1 MSHTLSLHPCRRFTL
16 IELLVVIAIIAILAA
31 ILMPALQQARERA
44 NATDCLSRLR
54 QLGQISLEYT
64 SANADWF
71 CTSVVFSGA
80 ADSTY
85 WDHANWG
92 LDADTPGLLIQG
104 LGTSKTKEIYRCP
117 LVGEGLINTG
127 SASAYSGYGYNE
139 FLGREYQ
146 WGGGVAWTG
155 YKITSVRQPS
165 RTVMF
170 SDAGYLS
177 SGKVEP
183 TSFLRSPDG
192 RGGASP
198 STSGTAAFRH
208 GKRANAVFVDGHAG
222 TFSKAYTKG
231 TEGDGI
237 LTGFLSENNAAYDP
251 LWNN

>member
-71 CTSVVFSGA
+71 CPSYDGT
-80 ADSTY
+80 TP
-85 WDHANWG
+85 WDHPYDASYVPDAN
-92 LDADTPGLLIQG
+92 ATGLLIQG
-104 LGTSKTKEIYRCP
+104 LGTSKSKEIYRCP

-127 SASAYSGYGYNE
+127 WASAYSGYGYNE
-139 FLGREYQ
+139 FLGREVSYS
-146 WGGGVAWTG
+146 GSVTWTG
-155 YKITSVRQPS
+155 YKITAVRQPS

-222 TFSKAYTKG
+222 TFSKAYTKS

-237 LTGFLSENNAAYDP
+237 QTGFLSEDNAAYDP